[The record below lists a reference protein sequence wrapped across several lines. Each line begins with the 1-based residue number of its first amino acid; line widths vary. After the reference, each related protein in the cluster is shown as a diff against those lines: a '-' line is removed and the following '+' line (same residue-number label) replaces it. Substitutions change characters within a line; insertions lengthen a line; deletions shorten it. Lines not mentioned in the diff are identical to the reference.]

1 MTLFPASSAARKLAF
16 WSKGAS
22 RAPLGVPMSQPIHRR
37 ATPRLAALVAVGLG
51 LALTGAVHAQTAA
64 PAEPAGAGATAKPA
78 APPPPRLYPQPSQEA
93 LRLGTVLADCYLDVV
108 QAGVL
113 DQMTKAGFDAQVA
126 KLGDRAPEVQ
136 RYIKESL
143 VEALAETH
151 PHLEAIIAHALAWH
165 YSEGELRAGV
175 DFMSGP
181 GGLYVLDSLA
191 HAAAGDKS
199 QPPPSPAVE
208 AAMKRMERSAEGRK
222 FLSDSVHVDVV
233 LQPYQ
238 RDILAAFGP
247 PFALTFAEKVEAGE
261 ARRAAAAAPTDP
273 TVEAQARA
281 LVHGLYRQVDA
292 KAWTLAEA
300 RLDEAIAKSATDTTN
315 LPPEWPHLFAE
326 ATLETLRQDQP
337 AIEAATGRALARLLD
352 ADEIKALDAL
362 ANSPAPAY
370 LAQVVLALQRK
381 EQPPQLPPEVAAALQ
396 AFVNSGV
403 GDRLTKQIQ
412 DKDRVKAAG
421 LDLLFAVGPLWL
433 HRFAEKAEAAEKAHR
448 AARGW

>member
-1 MTLFPASSAARKLAF
+1 MRK
-16 WSKGAS
+16 
-22 RAPLGVPMSQPIHRR
+22 PIHRR
-37 ATPRLAALVAVGLG
+37 KTFVTPAFLAPALVVASLGLLLPEATRAQTSAAATPAPVAAA
-51 LALTGAVHAQTAA
+51 
-64 PAEPAGAGATAKPA
+64 A
-78 APPPPRLYPQPSQEA
+78 APPTRLYPNPSAEA
-93 LRLGTVLADCYLDVV
+93 LRLGTALADSYLDVV

-113 DQMTKAGFDAQVA
+113 DQMTKAGFDAQAA
-126 KLGDRAPEVQ
+126 KLGDRAPEVH

-181 GGLYVLDSLA
+181 GGRYVMDTLA
-191 HAAAGDKS
+191 RTTAGDKS
-199 QPPPSPAVE
+199 QPAPSPEVE

-222 FLSDSVHVDVV
+222 FLADSVHVDVV

-261 ARRAAAAAPTDP
+261 ARRAAAATLGAAPDP
-273 TVEAQARA
+273 VVEGEARA
-281 LVHGLYRQVDA
+281 LVHGLYMQVDA
-292 KAWTLAEA
+292 KAWDLAQA
-300 RLDEAIAKSATDTTN
+300 RLNEAVADNPNASAT
-315 LPPEWPHLFAE
+315 LPPEWPGLFVK
-326 ATLETLRQDQP
+326 ATIDTLRDDQP
-337 AIEAATGRALARLLD
+337 RIETATGHALARLLD
-352 ADEIKALDAL
+352 PDEIKALDAL

-381 EQPPQLPPEVAAALQ
+381 EQPPKQPPEVAAALQ

-403 GDRLTKQIQ
+403 GEKLGKKIQ
-412 DKDRVKAAG
+412 DKEKLKAVG
-421 LDLLFAVGPLWL
+421 VELLFAVGPLWL
-433 HRFAEKAEAAEKAHR
+433 HRFAEKAEAAEAAHR